1 MDTYIQ
7 GEIERL
13 TEYGKLL
20 ANHDIKEHKA
30 LLSRIGD
37 YFVLTYPNDINNTY
51 ILQVSVLLHQLY
63 VQALRSG
70 WDSKKRINQ
79 AKAMAAEL
87 VEIIRSLDGTPRP
100 ARFFELATELGEALM
115 LLGEIDWYSNPK

>member
-20 ANHDIKEHKA
+20 ASHDIEEHKV
-30 LLSRIGD
+30 LLSTIGN

-51 ILQVSVLLHQLY
+51 VLQVSILLHQLY
-63 VQALRSG
+63 VQALHSG
-70 WDSKKRINQ
+70 WNSKKLINQ

-87 VEIIRSLDGTPRP
+87 VEIIKSLDGTPRP
-100 ARFFELATELGEALM
+100 TRFFELATELGEALM